1 MPATLALLL
10 LAPDLVIITGQY
22 YWPRTSLLLLANIT
36 GQYYWPQLRPSLML
50 EQVHHLLEQV
60 RPSLM
65 LEQVHHLLEQV
76 HHLLEQVLVQVR
88 GPLML

>member
-36 GQYYWPQLRPSLML
+36 GPGPRNNIVTILLANITGQYYWPQLRPSLML

-60 RPSLM
+60 R
-65 LEQVHHLLEQV
+65 VH
-76 HHLLEQVLVQVR
+76 
-88 GPLML
+88 